1 MKYISTLVILF
12 SLFISKAQCVVDT
25 NLLVP
30 GFYPDTGSFVKPIC
44 AGSKYEDYIQIYNP
58 SFVSVSSGVYPVNY
72 VQLDSIPALPQG
84 LTYTTNPSNGYL
96 VGGER
101 GCITISGITNL
112 PAGNYE
118 FTIYYT
124 ANFTAFGNALS
135 LLFVAPYKVQIFNG
149 APVFSS
155 KVDTGCASFGYAL
168 SNRTVFNSG
177 IYNDTLTA
185 SGGCDSIVTI
195 DLFVRDFDTT
205 VVLFEQSLIAPNGYA
220 NYTLYNCGSTTPIL
234 TQSSNIFLLTQSGS
248 YFMAYANQFCSF
260 ASRCFDFVS
269 TGLND
274 LDQVGFN
281 IYPNPNAERN
291 LTVEF
296 ANITSATQV
305 TIINLNGQAVLSAS
319 VSGEKTMLEVSA
331 LEAGVYF
338 LQVQSPLGKAVRK
351 LLLY

>member
-1 MKYISTLVILF
+1 MKYIATLILLGSF
-12 SLFISKAQCVVDT
+12 FISSAQCVVDT
-25 NLLVP
+25 NLQVP

-44 AGSKYEDYIQIYNP
+44 AGAKHEDVIQIYNP
-58 SFVSVSSGVYPVNY
+58 QFVSVSSGVYPVNY

-84 LTYTTNPSNGYL
+84 LTYTTNPSSGYL

-101 GCITISGITNL
+101 GCITLSGTTNW

-149 APVFSS
+149 TPVFSA
-155 KVDTGCASFGYAL
+155 KVDTGCASYGYAL
-168 SNRTVFNSG
+168 SNRTVFDSG

-205 VVLFEQSLIAPNGYA
+205 VVLFEQSLIAPAGYA
-220 NYTLYNCGSTTPIL
+220 NYTLYHCGSTVPVL
-234 TQSSNIFLLTQSGS
+234 TQSNHGFLLTQSGS
-248 YFMAYANQFCSF
+248 YSVAYANQFCSF
-260 ASRCFDFVS
+260 ASGCFDFVS
-269 TGLND
+269 TGIDAVDSRNNFL
-274 LDQVGFN
+274 L
-281 IYPNPNAERN
+281 YPNPSAERK
-291 LTVEF
+291 LTIE
-296 ANITSATQV
+296 ILGHTSPTQL
-305 TIINLNGQAVLSAS
+305 TIFNLNGQAVKSTTVADTGVVDLT
-319 VSGEKTMLEVSA
+319 ELN
-331 LEAGVYF
+331 AGVYF
-338 LQVQSPLGKAVRK
+338 VEAQSPFGKAVRK